1 MFWAII
7 RRLVDSTGRAE
18 VVDEA
23 RWAVNFDAIEC
34 IVVGWSWMDG
44 GEKMVAAVA
53 VAGERA
59 GAVAGLW
66 WRCQNP
72 QN

>member
-44 GEKMVAAVA
+44 GEKMVAVA